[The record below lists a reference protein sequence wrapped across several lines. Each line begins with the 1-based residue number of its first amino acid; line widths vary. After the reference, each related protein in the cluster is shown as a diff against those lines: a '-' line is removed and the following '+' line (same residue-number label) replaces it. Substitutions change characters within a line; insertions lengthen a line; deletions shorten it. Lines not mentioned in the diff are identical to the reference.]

1 MNIKKINWKR
11 LFLNKYF
18 IVTII
23 FAVFMIF
30 FDKYNLLKLHKMNN
44 ELDEMQ
50 ERVDDYNEEY
60 EKDSITLHLLKTDP
74 EFREEYAR
82 EHYFMKQPKEEVYF
96 IQSDEEE

>member
-1 MNIKKINWKR
+1 
-11 LFLNKYF
+11 
-18 IVTII
+18 
-23 FAVFMIF
+23 
-30 FDKYNLLKLHKMNN
+30 
-44 ELDEMQ
+44 MQ

-60 EKDSITLHLLKTDP
+60 EKDSITLHRLKTDP

>member
-60 EKDSITLHLLKTDP
+60 EKDSIKTLMCHFNFTKRHLSVWILSAEKQTPPNLK
-74 EFREEYAR
+74 
-82 EHYFMKQPKEEVYF
+82 MKG
-96 IQSDEEE
+96 